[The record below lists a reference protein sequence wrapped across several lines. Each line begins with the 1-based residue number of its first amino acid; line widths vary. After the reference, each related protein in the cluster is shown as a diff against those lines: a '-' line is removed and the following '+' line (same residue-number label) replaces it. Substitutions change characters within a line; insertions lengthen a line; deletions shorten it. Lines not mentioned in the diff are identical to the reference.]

1 MLLKNKNVQMPYH
14 DNVTHTAFSIKELR
28 IEQIDQRTTELSE
41 SSIRSSA
48 NSKELLLKY
57 KLKSSACN
65 SLMILR

>member
-1 MLLKNKNVQMPYH
+1 MCKCLTKI
-14 DNVTHTAFSIKELR
+14 NVTHAAFSMKELR

-41 SSIRSSA
+41 SSIKSSA

-57 KLKSSACN
+57 KSPAYN